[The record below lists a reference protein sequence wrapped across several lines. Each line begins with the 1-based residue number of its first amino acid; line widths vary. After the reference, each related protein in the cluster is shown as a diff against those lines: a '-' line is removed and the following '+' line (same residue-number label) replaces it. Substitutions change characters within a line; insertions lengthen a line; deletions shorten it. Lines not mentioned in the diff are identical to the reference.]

1 MKNNKINVAK
11 ITLLHFI
18 EQLDLQ
24 SFETFLELFVQR
36 GTLSRILE
44 NP

>member
-1 MKNNKINVAK
+1 MKNNKIM
-11 ITLLHFI
+11 LQRSHLHFI
-18 EQLDLQ
+18 EQLGLQ